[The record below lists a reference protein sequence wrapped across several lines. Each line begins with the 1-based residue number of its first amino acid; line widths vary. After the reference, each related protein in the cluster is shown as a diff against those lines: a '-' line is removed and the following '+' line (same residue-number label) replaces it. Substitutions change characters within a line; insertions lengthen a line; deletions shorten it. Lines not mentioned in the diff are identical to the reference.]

1 MSKRRRPAPSP
12 PPPTPPAG
20 LGGHGEL
27 REVTPEMR
35 ARTQRTFLGILV
47 GFFALI
53 GLMVATLSWQGRAVR
68 DYAVRV
74 ADAVLVTQP
83 SKQLGYTQPC
93 TQALAEPLPRGA
105 EDCTVTVDGGRV
117 TVTVTVQGERQYR
130 ITRPE

>member
-12 PPPTPPAG
+12 PPSPAAAGPAG
-20 LGGHGEL
+20 RRDL

-35 ARTQRTFLGILV
+35 ARTQRTFVAILV

-74 ADAVLVTQP
+74 AGAVQATQP
-83 SKQLGYTQPC
+83 SPQLSYTQPC
-93 TQALAEPLPRGA
+93 TQALSEPLPRGA
-105 EDCTVTVDGGRV
+105 EACTVTVEGGRV

-130 ITRPE
+130 VTRPE